1 MMLPERLPD
10 IRSARK
16 QVADPG
22 YKAQRVREL
31 RGKLR
36 DCYEAAAN
44 TNVKA
49 ERDIYLQMSERYIK
63 RIKWYLR

>member
-1 MMLPERLPD
+1 MIPENIPD
-10 IRSARK
+10 IRSARR
-16 QVADPG
+16 QIADQG
-22 YKAQRVREL
+22 YKAQRMRVL

-49 ERDIYLQMSERYIK
+49 ERDIYLKMSERYIK

>member
-1 MMLPERLPD
+1 MIPESIPD
-10 IRSARK
+10 LRSARR
-16 QVADPG
+16 QIIDPG

-49 ERDIYLQMSERYIK
+49 ERDIYLKMSERYIK

>member
-1 MMLPERLPD
+1 MIPERLPD

-16 QVADPG
+16 QITDPG
-22 YKAQRVREL
+22 YKAKRVREL

-49 ERDIYLQMSERYIK
+49 ERDIYLKMSERYIQ
-63 RIKWYLR
+63 RIKWYLK

>member
-1 MMLPERLPD
+1 MIPENIPD
-10 IRSARK
+10 LRSARR
-16 QVADPG
+16 QITDPG

-49 ERDIYLQMSERYIK
+49 ERQLYLQMSERYIK

>member
-1 MMLPERLPD
+1 MIPD
-10 IRSARK
+10 NIPDLRSARR
-16 QVADPG
+16 QIADQG
-22 YKAQRVREL
+22 YKAQRMRAL

-49 ERDIYLQMSERYIK
+49 ERDIYLKMSERYIK

>member
-1 MMLPERLPD
+1 MIPENIPD
-10 IRSARK
+10 LRSARK
-16 QVADPG
+16 QIADPG

-44 TNVKA
+44 TNVKV
-49 ERDIYLQMSERYIK
+49 ERQLYLQMSERYIK

>member
-1 MMLPERLPD
+1 MIQENIPD
-10 IRSARK
+10 LRSARR
-16 QVADPG
+16 QIADQG
-22 YKAQRVREL
+22 YKAQRMRSL

-49 ERDIYLQMSERYIK
+49 ERDIYLKMSERYIK